1 MHTLGVSTP
10 ELLTAAG
17 IAVSVVVTLIAVS
30 WRLSA
35 RLATLATKDDLL
47 VLATKA
53 DVTTLGDRLD
63 KRIDELAKEV
73 HEQGQ
78 RVAAL
83 EGAVGYA
90 RQRAL

>member
-1 MHTLGVSTP
+1 M
-10 ELLTAAG
+10 
-17 IAVSVVVTLIAVS
+17 
-30 WRLSA
+30 
-35 RLATLATKDDLL
+35 
-47 VLATKA
+47 ATKA
-53 DVTTLGDRLD
+53 DVASLATKTDVTALGDRLD

-90 RQRAL
+90 RQKAL